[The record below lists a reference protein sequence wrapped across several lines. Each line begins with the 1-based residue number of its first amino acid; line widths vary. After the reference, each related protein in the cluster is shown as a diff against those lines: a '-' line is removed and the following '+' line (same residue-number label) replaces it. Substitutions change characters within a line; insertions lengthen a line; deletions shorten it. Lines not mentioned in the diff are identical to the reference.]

1 MATPFL
7 GAEEL
12 LLLGVDESTL
22 PLRSALRKVGRLM
35 ATVQAPASEDDVP

>member
-12 LLLGVDESTL
+12 ILLGVSESTL
-22 PLRSALRKVGRLM
+22 PLRSALRKVGKLLRGIGE
-35 ATVQAPASEDDVP
+35 QQGGR